1 MSIEKK
7 IKNIL
12 KQFADM
18 QINLKSDSAL
28 NTISSAIAAAVESHY
43 MPRPTSTSEVT
54 DTMEMEDFES

>member
-7 IKNIL
+7 IKSIL

-28 NTISSAIAAAVESHY
+28 DTISSAIAAAINSHY
-43 MPRPTSTSEVT
+43 MPRPTATSEAT